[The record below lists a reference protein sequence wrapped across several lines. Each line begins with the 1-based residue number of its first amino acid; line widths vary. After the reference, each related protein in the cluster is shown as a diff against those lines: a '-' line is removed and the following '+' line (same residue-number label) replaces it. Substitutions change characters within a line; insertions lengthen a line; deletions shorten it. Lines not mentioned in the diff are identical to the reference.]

1 MPAEEFKI
9 FVPGY
14 EQFTKI
20 VIEKNESGSN
30 INIYLWGKLNPAVY
44 NSLLNTKRAN
54 RNFMNSIGRERQLYT
69 MALRLPA
76 RGDPDSGD
84 LIGHIK
90 TAIRT
95 GASFRPTIA
104 TNAPVTADDQ
114 AELQRVFTILE
125 THPEQV
131 AYVPQIASIL
141 SKNISISPSNGT
153 ILRQNRYNQFFKA
166 NAKNTTIKR
175 TQATVGQQNPFYTL
189 STGLSENFFTLV
201 TPYLI
206 KPVAEGGLGLTLL
219 LGDPNNRNL
228 EAMYIRWGMKPINN
242 VIRFP
247 AWMVGRDVYWGAPA
261 PAELGGGP
269 APSGRI
275 TYMFGKAREDDDT
288 IFDLIFNKGTTN
300 EEKKTLS
307 NSLKLSLE
315 PAPPTPSMNET
326 PQEAYNRTLRLLNKQ
341 ANLRRAVTSNQKRK
355 MINSNVSY
363 LRAQLNALARE
374 PGVVTA
380 AAAAALA
387 ARPPNTPANNTF
399 RRIGNTFRA
408 GVPQTNADKLRLY
421 GLYKQGIEGNATGP
435 QPGMFNVAGRAKRAA
450 WNTRKGMR
458 KNNARA
464 EYVRIAREL
473 GLL

>member
-1 MPAEEFKI
+1 MSSDEFKI

-30 INIYLWGKLNPAVY
+30 IDLYLYGKLNQSVY

-54 RNFMNSIGRERQLYT
+54 RNFMNSIGQERKLYK
-69 MALRLPA
+69 MILRLPA

-84 LIGHIK
+84 LIEHIK

-114 AELQRVFTILE
+114 AELQRVLTILE

-131 AYVPQIASIL
+131 AYVPQIASVL
-141 SKNISISPSNGT
+141 EKNISVSPSNGT
-153 ILRQNRYNQFFKA
+153 TLRQNKYNQFFKA
-166 NAKNTTIKR
+166 NARNTRIKR
-175 TQATVGQQNPFYTL
+175 TQATVGQQNPYYTL
-189 STGLSENFFTLV
+189 STGLSQKFFTLV

-206 KPVAEGGLGLTLL
+206 KPVAEGGLGLSLL

-228 EAMYIRWGMKPINN
+228 EAMYISWGMKPINN

-247 AWMVGRDVYWGAPA
+247 ASMFGRDVYWGAPA

-275 TYMFGKAREDDDT
+275 TYMFGKSGEDDDT
-288 IFDLIFNKGTTN
+288 IFDLIFNKGTSD
-300 EEKKTLS
+300 EEKETLR
-307 NSLKLSLE
+307 NSLKLSVE
-315 PAPPTPSMNET
+315 PAPIAPARTNET
-326 PQEAYNRTLRLLNKQ
+326 PQEAYNRTLRLLNKE
-341 ANLRRAVTSNQKRK
+341 ANLRRAVISNKKRT
-355 MINSNVSY
+355 MINANVAY
-363 LRAQLNALARE
+363 LQAQLNALGRE
-374 PGVVTA
+374 PGVVTS
-380 AAAAALA
+380 A
-387 ARPPNTPANNTF
+387 ARPPNTPANNAF
-399 RRIGNTFRA
+399 RGIARTFRA
-408 GVPQTNADKLRLY
+408 GVAQTNADQLRLY
-421 GLYKQGIEGNATGP
+421 GLYKQGTEGNATAP
-435 QPGMFNVAGRAKRAA
+435 QPGMFNAVGKAKRAA

-464 EYVRIAREL
+464 EYVRVAREL